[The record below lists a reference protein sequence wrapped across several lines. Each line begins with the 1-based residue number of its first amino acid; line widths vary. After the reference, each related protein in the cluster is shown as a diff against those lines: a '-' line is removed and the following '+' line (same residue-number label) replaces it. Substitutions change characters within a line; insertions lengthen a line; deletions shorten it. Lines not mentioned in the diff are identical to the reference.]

1 MIDNVLDY
9 NIVTRRR
16 NIGYNTQK
24 ITARLNPLIGVDEI
38 TKDSTGIHV
47 TPIRRSKGGKNS
59 SHTTKLICKIFS
71 FKTTNQCSEYE
82 PTYQIFSGRSGRDC
96 FVNIFEE
103 EHE

>member
-59 SHTTKLICKIFS
+59 SHTTQLRCRKCS
-71 FKTTNQCSEYE
+71 RKTTSQCSECGTTYE
-82 PTYQIFSGRSGRDC
+82 IFSGITGRYC
-96 FVNIFEE
+96 FVKHYQED
-103 EHE
+103 HE